1 MTIEGQPD
9 REKNKEWFNANRLFI
24 EQSSIVEKWC
34 RENETQIDDFISKL
48 IQAVDMVSQ
57 SDSYQKNQAAH

>member
-1 MTIEGQPD
+1 M
-9 REKNKEWFNANRLFI
+9 NRLNI
-24 EQSSIVEKWC
+24 IKPSAKADAEHE
-34 RENETQIDDFISKL
+34 IDDFISKL